1 MNISLSMMIDTLTMN
16 VLNVVEQKTI
26 SKIIVYNVTTKQCY

>member
-1 MNISLSMMIDTLTMN
+1 MNISLNMMIDTLTMN

-26 SKIIVYNVTTKQCY
+26 SKFYCL